1 MLEFIIISGLA
12 TMGVNTACSLLVAKK
27 AKDRGYV
34 NKLYNRSQEKKGPV
48 RKTVE
53 FLFNFI
59 PGVNII
65 VSAIVVAGAGY
76 ALISASDKKDEKI
89 WGPDSKMDAVRTNDY
104 YITSLDKRLDGL
116 EDAMKLEGA
125 TPEIIKTEMK
135 KAEDEVYSNHA
146 KLSEKKRRELKAM
159 SDAALWLRD
168 FELENG
174 LSYEE
179 RGELF
184 PAYTKDFMNTKEN
197 AKPKAI
203 QKTLKM
209 VNNRS
214 TK

>member
-65 VSAIVVAGAGY
+65 VSAITVAGTGY
-76 ALISASDKKDEKI
+76 ILISSNDKNDEKI
-89 WGPDSKMDAVRTNDY
+89 WGFDSKMDAFYTNNY
-104 YITSLDKRLDGL
+104 YNNFDKKLVGL
-116 EDAMKLEGA
+116 EDAMKLDGA

-146 KLSEKKRRELKAM
+146 KLSDEERRKLEAM
-159 SDAALWLRD
+159 SDTALWLRD

>member
-65 VSAIVVAGAGY
+65 VSAIVVAGTGY

-104 YITSLDKRLDGL
+104 YTTSLDKRLDGL

>member
-65 VSAIVVAGAGY
+65 VSAIVVAGTGY
-76 ALISASDKKDEKI
+76 ALISASDKNDEKI
-89 WGPDSKMDAVRTNDY
+89 WGPDPKMDAVRTNDY
-104 YITSLDKRLDGL
+104 YTTSLDKRLDGL

>member
-1 MLEFIIISGLA
+1 MLEFVIISGFA
-12 TMGVNTACSLLVAKK
+12 TMGVNKICSALISKK

-34 NKLYNRSQEKKGPV
+34 DKIYRRPKKGLA
-48 RKTVE
+48 RKTVD

-65 VSAIVVAGAGY
+65 ISAIMVFGTGVCF
-76 ALISASDKKDEKI
+76 ISPNISKDAKIFGSD
-89 WGPDSKMDAVRTNDY
+89 PKMDAVRTNDY
-104 YITSLDKRLDGL
+104 YTTSLDKRLDGL

-125 TPEIIKTEMK
+125 TPEIINSEMK
-135 KAEDEVYSNHA
+135 KAEQEVYSERT
-146 KLSEKKRRELKAM
+146 KLSDEERRKLEAM
-159 SDAALWLRD
+159 SDTALWLRD
-168 FELENG
+168 LELENG

-179 RGELF
+179 RGVLF